1 MKKMETTFKT
11 EIIKDLKNKK
21 VTIKREFDATVDLV
35 WRTWT
40 ESKLL
45 DQWWAPKPWVAKTK
59 QLKFEEGGS
68 WLYAMTGPDGTA
80 VWCFV
85 EFKSIR
91 KNSRFQATSFFC
103 DENGKKNAGFPTMHW
118 DNVFIPEGTTTKL
131 EVEISFTEEK
141 DLQQIIQMGFEAGF
155 TAALGNLDELL
166 ASKIS

>member
-1 MKKMETTFKT
+1 METTFKT
-11 EIIKDLKNKK
+11 EVIKDLKNKK
-21 VTIKREFDATVDLV
+21 VTIKREFDAPVDLV

-59 QLKFEEGGS
+59 YLKFEEGGS

-80 VWCFV
+80 MWNIV

-103 DENGKKNAGFPTMHW
+103 DENGNKTAGFPSMHW
-118 DNVFIPEGTTTKL
+118 ENVFVGVDDHTNL

>member
-1 MKKMETTFKT
+1 METTFKT
-11 EIIKDLKNKK
+11 EVIKDLKNKK
-21 VTIKREFDATVDLV
+21 VTIKREFDAPVDLV

-59 QLKFEEGGS
+59 YLKFEEGGS

-80 VWCFV
+80 MWNIV

-103 DENGKKNAGFPTMHW
+103 DENGNKTAGFPSMHW
-118 DNVFIPEGTTTKL
+118 ENVFFGVDDHTNL
-131 EVEISFTEEK
+131 EVEISFSEEK